1 MEATPSAR
9 FFTWAQLRRA
19 NRIAERRGYNRQ
31 LTDQFFID
39 FGRGTKFPIAAVV
52 LHSFAG
58 GKPVDEHYRCFID
71 YHENFGEGRVVID
84 CDKSLYEELEW
95 LPAEA

>member
-1 MEATPSAR
+1 MGGAPSAR

-31 LTDQFFID
+31 LADQFFID
-39 FGRGTKFPIAAVV
+39 FGRGTKFPIGAV
-52 LHSFAG
+52 AT
-58 GKPVDEHYRCFID
+58 
-71 YHENFGEGRVVID
+71 ID
-84 CDKSLYEELEW
+84 CDKSLYEELRW

>member
-1 MEATPSAR
+1 MKGTPSPR

-39 FGRGTKFPIAAVV
+39 FGRGTKFPIGAVV
-52 LHSFAG
+52 PHSFAG

-71 YHENFGEGRVVID
+71 YPGGETTID
-84 CDKSLYEELEW
+84 CDKSLYEELRW